1 MVNKWVLKRHSYTKD
16 LRRHSGGKA
25 KVLSLGGSIVLY
37 CIVLYCI
44 IYVSVSVPS
53 SAAGGAQIPKE
64 NNSCLKKSIIYQRK
78 LRQYLGLSTY

>member
-1 MVNKWVLKRHSYTKD
+1 MLYYYII
-16 LRRHSGGKA
+16 LYC
-25 KVLSLGGSIVLY
+25 IVLY